1 MEKSTM
7 NQEKKLVTILANHW
21 WVLLVRG
28 LLAIAFGVFSW
39 IQPGISLASLIILFG
54 AYALSDGIFGVWTA
68 IKGREHHEHWWVLLI
83 EGLIGIA
90 AGLMTFFAPGV
101 TTLVLL
107 IFIATWAVARGVLEI
122 VAAIR
127 LRKEIEGEW
136 LYVLGGLVSILF
148 GGFLIT
154 HPGEGA
160 LALLW
165 VVGFYA
171 VSIGLLLVLL
181 AFRVRTFGKG
191 LEA

>member
-1 MEKSTM
+1 M

-28 LLAIAFGVFSW
+28 LLAVAFGVFTW

-54 AYALSDGIFGVWTA
+54 AYALSDGVFGVWTA
-68 IKGREHHEHWWVLLI
+68 IQGREQHEHWWVLLI

-90 AGLMTFFAPGV
+90 AGLLTFFAPGV

-148 GGFLIT
+148 GGFLMT
-154 HPGEGA
+154 HPEEGA

-181 AFRVRTFGKG
+181 AFRVRTFGKA